1 MFLTLVPRAN
11 SGVAEKRTTPA
22 RARWAVT
29 QGNSGARKTATQGGV
44 SGKGNQSSPRRS
56 ARKTAGRKRSHS
68 SSRSSSSADSSVVSE
83 ELFSI

>member
-1 MFLTLVPRAN
+1 
-11 SGVAEKRTTPA
+11 VAEKRTTPA

-56 ARKTAGRKRSHS
+56 GRKTAGRKRSHS
-68 SSRSSSSADSSVVSE
+68 SSCSSSSSSSSSVDSSVASE
-83 ELFSI
+83 EHFWI